1 MYADLGRFGCA
12 PIHAAWFAIVL
23 PALLLNYFGQGGLL
37 LTDPH
42 SLAATQVV
50 EIGIEIEI

>member
-12 PIHAAWFAIVL
+12 PIHAAWFAVL